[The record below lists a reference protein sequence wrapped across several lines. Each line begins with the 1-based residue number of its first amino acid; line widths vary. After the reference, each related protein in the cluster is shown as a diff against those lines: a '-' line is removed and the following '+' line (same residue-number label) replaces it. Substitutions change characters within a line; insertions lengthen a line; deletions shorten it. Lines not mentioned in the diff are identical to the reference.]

1 VTSEDKDKPKLKRVL
16 ELAFPES
23 AAPPELSVGIV
34 SLVEL
39 CELAMPNPAA
49 VREAIKSAQL
59 GDAPPGLAEE
69 LGGLLALD
77 NKVFS
82 FPVRNLRHQL
92 CGRDRHEVPVR
103 LLITE
108 GESAE
113 GPVIFLSTLFNGAIE
128 ADVVKA
134 AAHVTD
140 KQPLTGATVTN
151 PNGAQIRRVFW
162 DVEGI
167 AGVRGLMVS
176 GPPDVENPIIMRAI
190 TAFNLAGK
198 R

>member
-1 VTSEDKDKPKLKRVL
+1 VTSDDKNRPKVRTLL
-16 ELAFPES
+16 ELPFPDSE
-23 AAPPELSVGIV
+23 APPELSVGIV

-39 CELAMPNPAA
+39 CQIGMPNPAA

-59 GDAPPGLAEE
+59 GDAPQGLAEE
-69 LGGLLALD
+69 FGGLLALD

-92 CGRDRHEVPVR
+92 YGRDRNDVPVR
-103 LLITE
+103 LLVTE

-151 PNGAQIRRVFW
+151 PNGAQLRRVFW
-162 DVEGI
+162 DVEG
-167 AGVRGLMVS
+167 AGGVRGLMIS
-176 GPPDVENPIIMRAI
+176 GPPDVEDPVIMRAI
-190 TAFNLAGK
+190 TAFNLVSRK
-198 R
+198 